1 MTELNAIAFIP
12 ARGGSKRFPRKNI
25 ADLNDHPLLTYP
37 LEAARKSRIFSEIV
51 VSTEDEEIGEIA
63 RKSGAFLD
71 DRSSEFATDTAHELE
86 ALSSFLVKREEQG
99 NALPNL
105 VCIIYPTAVLV
116 EADDL
121 KNSKAIFSSYPETE
135 AVMCVS
141 EFNYHPYKMLVEN
154 KDGHLEMKFPEHCK
168 QRSQT
173 YPEAMASNGTFYW
186 LRVDA
191 FRTSPEK
198 SYYQDKLRAFKIP
211 FERAVDIDYPDDL
224 EKIKTVTLK

>member
-25 ADLNDHPLLTYP
+25 ADLNGHPLLAYP

-86 ALSSFLVKREEQG
+86 ACASYLDKIEKNNSP
-99 NALPNL
+99 LPDL
-105 VCIIYPTAVLV
+105 ICVIYPTAVLV

-121 KNSKAIFSSYPETE
+121 KNSKAIFSNYPETE

-154 KDGHLEMKFPEHCK
+154 EDGHLEMKFPVQCK

-191 FRTSPEK
+191 FGTSPEK

-211 FERAVDIDYPDDL
+211 FERAVDIDYPEDL
-224 EKIKTVTLK
+224 KKVEKLLNL